1 MGVARRNNAL
11 GRETRVPFCGG
22 FQPDVLH
29 PFDTKELVVP
39 TVMLALS
46 TFRHCEE
53 AIAFALDRAGPG
65 GHLIITYIVD
75 INLARYFIGSDVG
88 LYEKL
93 KSRCEHEILEEHRRM
108 ARSRVKEIVQ
118 RAEARSMSVKVH
130 VRTGRFAL
138 KTLELARTYRPEL
151 IITTRSKRPQ
161 WIKQFFGSPV
171 DMLTERA
178 PCPVI
183 EA

>member
-1 MGVARRNNAL
+1 MVIARRNSAS
-11 GRETRVPFCGG
+11 GGETRVPSYGG
-22 FQPDVLH
+22 FQPGVLP
-29 PFDTKELVVP
+29 PFDAKELIVS

-46 TFRHCEE
+46 TFRHSEE
-53 AIAFALDRAGPG
+53 AVSLALDRAESG
-65 GHLIITYIVD
+65 GQLIITYIVD

-93 KSRCEHEILEEHRRM
+93 KSRCEQEILDEHRRT
-108 ARSRVKEIVQ
+108 ARSRVKEIVR

-138 KTLELARTYRPEL
+138 KSLELARTYRPEL

-161 WIKQFFGSPV
+161 WVKQFFGSPV
-171 DMLTERA
+171 DMLIDRA